1 MSKISQQLENTRQ
14 ERSQEQLDLLKEE
27 DMREQFDKDDQRKK
41 QETQAF
47 KQGKSRR
54 NLYDELSREGIEP
67 GRYKV
72 NLVKVAPAK
81 TAAGVE
87 IVRFTYRLTEPYE
100 YENDMLNNVHVN
112 NTSSNEW
119 NEERQTN
126 YALQNLGTL
135 YGVLDA
141 EESFADDASTKEIV
155 EALQQQLDDGLKEKE
170 FEVNINVNK
179 TTNDGRTMVFYQVY
193 PL

>member
-14 ERSQEQLDLLKEE
+14 ERSQEQLDILKEE
-27 DMREQFDKDDQRKK
+27 EMREQFNKDDQRQK
-41 QETQAF
+41 QDMQAF
-47 KQGKSRR
+47 RKGTSRR

-81 TAAGVE
+81 TAGGVE
-87 IVRFTYRLTEPYE
+87 IVRFTYRLAEPYE
-100 YENDMLNNVHVN
+100 YNNDMLSNVHVN
-112 NTSSNEW
+112 NTSSDEW

-135 YGVLDA
+135 YHVLDA
-141 EESFADDASTKEIV
+141 EESFADDADTKEIV
-155 EALQQQLDDGLKEKE
+155 EALQQQLDDGLNEKE

-179 TTNDGRTMVFYQVY
+179 TTNNGRTMVFYQVY